1 MNMDYY
7 IFNGDIVSEYD
18 INDLLKK
25 MSVLKNVKP
34 FVDEVV
40 VNVKCKQILYGK
52 LIDELKECYFGTNA
66 LLAQVN
72 VYIDNIEDI
81 KLLPND
87 VDKFL
92 VPIWCF
98 DLISNGII
106 NTMKNL
112 IHVCKEKYFTPI
124 ISIKIDN
131 SNEYKNSILI
141 HDMIKSYFYDEEI
154 KILYNFKNKDE
165 KLIKEILKDTS
176 YIEDTVNFLGNSD
189 NSVLRVIKKC
199 LREMEIGIEQV
210 YEDNDRQIINT
221 IRNNEIDLE
230 IVCNNSKDLVR
241 SSMDDYFKI

>member
-1 MNMDYY
+1 MLMDYFV
-7 IFNGDIVSEYD
+7 FNVNVTNEND

-25 MSVLKNVKP
+25 MSVLKNTEP

-40 VNVKCKQILYGK
+40 VNVKCNKILYGK
-52 LIDELKECYFGTNA
+52 LIDELKKCYFGTNV

-72 VYIDNIEDI
+72 IYIDNIQDI
-81 KLLPND
+81 KLLPNE

-92 VPIWCF
+92 VPILCF
-98 DLISNGII
+98 DSTSNGII

-112 IHVCKEKYFTPI
+112 IHTCKEKYFAPI
-124 ISIKIDN
+124 VSINIDN
-131 SNEYKNSILI
+131 SNEYINSILTYN
-141 HDMIKSYFYDEEI
+141 MIKAYFYDEEI
-154 KILYNFKNKDE
+154 KILHNFKDKDA

-176 YIEDTVNFLGNSD
+176 YIEDTLNFLGYSD

-210 YEDNDRQIINT
+210 YEDTDRQIINT
-221 IRNNEIDLE
+221 IDNKEIDLE
-230 IVCNNSKDLVR
+230 IIHNNRKDLVR